1 MCNLLKATKLVILIN
16 FYFYLPVGEME
27 GKYFDDKN

>member
-1 MCNLLKATKLVILIN
+1 MFNLLKATKLVILIN
-16 FYFYLPVGEME
+16 FYLAVGEME

>member
-16 FYFYLPVGEME
+16 FYLPVGEME